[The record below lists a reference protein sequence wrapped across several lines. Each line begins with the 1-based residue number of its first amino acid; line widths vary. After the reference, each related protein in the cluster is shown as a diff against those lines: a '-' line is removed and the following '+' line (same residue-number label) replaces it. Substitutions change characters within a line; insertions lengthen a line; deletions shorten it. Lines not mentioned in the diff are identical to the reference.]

1 MTMKKLLIIS
11 ILAAAALCVGCVNT
25 IRYEYDLNDGE
36 ITILAQLSTADTL
49 HSVYLSMSYPD
60 RIDSLSGAT
69 VNCYVN
75 GSLHKASQGPV
86 EYYDDYDWETGEQI
100 LVPYRNR
107 YTRYDFKA
115 EFKPGDKV
123 RIEASHGGSEA
134 WAEVVVPQPAAIVS
148 VDTMTVVKSFVLQD
162 LDGSETYEQEYV
174 EFTVRLDDVKGT
186 DSFFS
191 LDGEVTTITKL
202 TSAEGQGKNGT
213 FVQGPERLY
222 YETFHDQILEDG
234 YSSGL
239 GDLFEG
245 ITPVNAMHCFSDRL
259 FRDGQATVRLC
270 FPFYAFISY
279 PYYYDADE
287 IEVSKHFRLRLK
299 SFDRSFYNYL
309 RALNNFDYY
318 GYEVSPIVEPTM
330 LPNNVTGG
338 MGMVSIASESI
349 FDLHLP
355 PVHYSRDDFIYYY

>member
-1 MTMKKLLIIS
+1 MTMKNASIIS
-11 ILAAAALCVGCVNT
+11 ILALAALCVGCVNT

-49 HSVYLSMSYPD
+49 HSVFLAMSYPD
-60 RIDSLSGAT
+60 RIDSLSGAG

-75 GSLHKASQGPV
+75 GTLHKATQAPT
-86 EYYDDYDWETGEQI
+86 EYYIDYDWQTGEEI
-100 LVPYRNR
+100 LAPYRNR
-107 YTRYDFKA
+107 YTRYDFNA

-123 RIEASHGGSEA
+123 RIEASHGGTEA
-134 WAEVVVPQPAAIVS
+134 WAEVVVPQPGILVS
-148 VDTMTVVKSFVLQD
+148 VDTLTLVKSYVAKYY
-162 LDGSETYEQEYV
+162 DGEETYEQEYV
-174 EFTVRLDDVKGT
+174 EFTVRLDDIKGT

-191 LDGEVTTITKL
+191 LDGDITTVTNL
-202 TSAEGQGKNGT
+202 TSSESQGKNGT

-239 GDLFEG
+239 GDLFED
-245 ITPVNAMHCFSDRL
+245 ITPVNAMHCFSDKM
-259 FRDGQATVRLC
+259 FRDGEATVRLY
-270 FPFYAFISY
+270 FPSYNFIVY

-287 IEVSKHFRLRLK
+287 IEVNKIFCLRLK

-309 RALNNFDYY
+309 RALNNFHYY

-338 MGMVSIASESI
+338 MGMVSIAAEST
-349 FDLHLP
+349 FELHLP